1 MMMLIKLLEVLGLWW
16 LVGLLLPFVGGCSLS
31 AESAEF
37 AKQATQNVT
46 QAAITLEEAGID
58 HRLKVYLPVEFQA
71 TWSPFGVTFG
81 MPGGYSELLI
91 SRGRGLGT
99 DVPTG
104 GG

>member
-1 MMMLIKLLEVLGLWW
+1 MISKWIEMIGLLAILWW
-16 LVGLLLPFVGGCSLS
+16 LGLSVPGCSLS

-46 QAAITLEEAGID
+46 EAAIALEKAGID
-58 HRLKVYLPVEFQA
+58 HRLKVYLPVEFQVS
-71 TWSPFGVTFG
+71 WSPFGVTFG

-91 SRGRGLGT
+91 SRGRGLGA

-104 GG
+104 ATN